1 MVKIQ
6 KNTDLRCRKQVSSKV
21 WRNYMQEELTQKRM
35 VLSLLTFLS
44 LFISIKLT
52 EKNISKSLVF

>member
-6 KNTDLRCRKQVSSKV
+6 KNIDLRCRKQVSSKV

>member
-6 KNTDLRCRKQVSSKV
+6 KNIDLRCRKQVSSKV

-44 LFISIKLT
+44 LFISIK
-52 EKNISKSLVF
+52 